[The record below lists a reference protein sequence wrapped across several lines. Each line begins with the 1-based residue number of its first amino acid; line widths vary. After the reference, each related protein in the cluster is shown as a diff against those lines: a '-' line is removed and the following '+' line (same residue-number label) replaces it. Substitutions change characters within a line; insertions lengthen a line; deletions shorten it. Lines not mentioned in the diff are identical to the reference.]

1 MKMLKIQSKLNSFKF
16 SINKLF
22 LYSRSVPQ
30 SRYKNLQ
37 KRIQSQQEEIF
48 KLETSNN
55 IPDTDDCFLAKK
67 NGMID
72 YPCFLSGERKKFFRR
87 SETGKRTVP
96 GAKTVNPGGSALPL
110 DKIMRITVKINVLN
124 ERSE

>member
-1 MKMLKIQSKLNSFKF
+1 MKILKIQSKLNSFKF

-55 IPDTDDCFLAKK
+55 IPGTDDRFL
-67 NGMID
+67 GMID
-72 YPCFLSGERKKFFRR
+72 YPCF
-87 SETGKRTVP
+87 VP
-96 GAKTVNPGGSALPL
+96 G
-110 DKIMRITVKINVLN
+110 
-124 ERSE
+124 E